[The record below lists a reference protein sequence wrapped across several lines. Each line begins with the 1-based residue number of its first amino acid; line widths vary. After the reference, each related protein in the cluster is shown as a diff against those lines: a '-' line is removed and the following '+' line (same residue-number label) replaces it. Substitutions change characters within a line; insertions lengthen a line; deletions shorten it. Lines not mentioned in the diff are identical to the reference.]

1 MILTNFYNF
10 KYTHTALSIHASE
23 AAEIRSIILK
33 LHDPHMSEG
42 GWRQQ
47 VHGGGDPVRVLRQL
61 REDGEGVARTTC
73 NDIVKNTALTPSAVS
88 VTLRP
93 GCRQRSAS

>member
-1 MILTNFYNF
+1 MFISKQSSFCFWYLILTNFYNF
-10 KYTHTALSIHASE
+10 KYTHTALSIHAGE

-33 LHDPHMSEG
+33 LKG

-47 VHGGGDPVRVLRQL
+47 VHGGGNPVRVLRQL

-73 NDIVKNTALTPSAVS
+73 NDIVKNTALTP
-88 VTLRP
+88 
-93 GCRQRSAS
+93 